1 MLRLGINIDH
11 IATLRQAR
19 RTTYP
24 SPLQAAIMAERAG
37 ADLITVHLREDRR
50 HIQDSDVAELAAAF
64 KNGTLNTYMNLE
76 SAIVDEMIEHA
87 CRIAPRDICL
97 VPEKREEITTEGGL
111 DVVRY
116 FDAVK
121 SAMSQLT
128 AAGVHQISLFVD
140 PTVEAM
146 RAAAEIGVPV
156 VELHSGCYADALDA
170 ETQAH
175 ELERIRAAAHEGKRL
190 GLRIH
195 AGHGLHYTNVQAV
208 AKIHLIDE
216 LNIGHAIVAQSVFD
230 GFEKAVSDMKAEMV
244 KARLNEAYQHPF

>member
-1 MLRLGINIDH
+1 M
-11 IATLRQAR
+11 
-19 RTTYP
+19 
-24 SPLQAAIMAERAG
+24 
-37 ADLITVHLREDRR
+37 
-50 HIQDSDVAELAAAF
+50 
-64 KNGTLNTYMNLE
+64 
-76 SAIVDEMIEHA
+76 
-87 CRIAPRDICL
+87 
-97 VPEKREEITTEGGL
+97 
-111 DVVRY
+111 VRY

-140 PTVEAM
+140 PTVEVM
-146 RAAAEIGVPV
+146 RAAAEIGAPV
-156 VELHSGCYADALDA
+156 VELHTGCYAEALDA